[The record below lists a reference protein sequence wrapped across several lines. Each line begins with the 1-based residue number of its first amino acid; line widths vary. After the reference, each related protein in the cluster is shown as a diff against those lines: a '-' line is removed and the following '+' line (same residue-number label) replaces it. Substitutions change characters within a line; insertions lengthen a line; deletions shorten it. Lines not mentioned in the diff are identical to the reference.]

1 MDSKNI
7 HKIPKIDPWKCID
20 LYFKDKY
27 RLSEHQTQSFD
38 DFIENNIPD
47 IISQFFPMKDFFVEG
62 IELPGTEDKN
72 KYTIHI
78 DMKNP
83 QISKPII
90 HENNGKTKLMFP
102 SEARMRNFTYS
113 STLYVDI
120 HIDTYIDQENEIIQL
135 QPRVL
140 EKINIGKIPIMV
152 RSKYC
157 ILTGNKHIEPKKLGE
172 CKYDIGGYFIVNGN
186 EKVLVSQEKIA
197 DNIPLVFMNNKN
209 TNKYSHIA
217 EIRSVPDDS
226 YSMPKTISI
235 RIIQQ
240 NIGSESGRIYI
251 SLPHVR
257 HDIPIFILFRAL
269 GAGSDKEIIEYILG
283 SCDNLVKNPENIE
296 MLRILQKSI
305 EESNEI
311 KTEGDA
317 QNYICKYVNI
327 TSYYSDENAENQK
340 KISYLRKILKD
351 EYLPHLNTGDT
362 KKKRLFYTGYM
373 IKKLLLCYIGK
384 NPLDDRD
391 NYCNKRIET
400 PGILLANL
408 FSQCFSKL
416 CKDIRASVIKE
427 INTGSWRANNNYNDI
442 INYTNIYKIIKTSTL
457 ETSIKSGLATGNWG
471 LKNTN
476 NRQGISQV
484 ISRLTYPAYLSH
496 IRRVATPTSK
506 DSVKLIPP
514 RKLHGTQW
522 GYICPTETPEGQS
535 VGVVKNIAMTCKI
548 TQNKSSDNVRNII
561 QYCDCIIPF
570 DEIETDSIYKTKI
583 FVNGDWMGVSDT
595 PMKLYKLLK
604 KHKLSGSIN
613 IYTSISYNNILNELY
628 VFTDGGR
635 CTRPLFVIE
644 NGQHTLTHGRYHKLL
659 NGEYTWNNLVANI
672 NTNTIP
678 KNIGN
683 QVCENYTKPVV
694 EFIDVH
700 EVCNCLI
707 SMDLDKI
714 TKDTTHSE
722 MHPSMILGVLAS
734 CIPFSHHNQSPR
746 NTYQSAMGKQAMGI
760 YATNYTTRL
769 DTFSHI
775 LYYPQKALC
784 STKVMDYIH
793 LNSMPNG
800 MNVIVAI
807 ATYSGYN
814 QEDSIIMNQSS
825 IDRGLFRSVYYR
837 TYRAE
842 EHKNQATGEEE
853 RFKKPNSKTT
863 KYLKPVDYSKIQEN
877 GFAPVN
883 TRLQSRDIVIG
894 KILPIKQDG
903 HHTHRDSS
911 ISIKNNESGYV
922 DQNYININSDG
933 YNFCKVRMR
942 SERIPMIGDKFS
954 SRHGQKGTVGII
966 YRQEEMPFTKDGI
979 VPDIII
985 NPHAIPSRM
994 TIAQLMECILG
1005 KACCCFGNYGNT
1017 NVFNHTKVEDIGKA
1031 LQEGGMDKCGNEIMY
1046 NGFTGE
1052 QINTQIFIGPTYY
1065 QRLKHMVTDKIHSR
1079 SSGPVMLLTRQPA
1092 EGRSR
1097 DGGLRFGE
1105 MERDCMIANG
1115 ASTFLKERMLDVS
1128 DKYTMYSCRHCGIP
1142 AVVNPN
1148 KGIYECK
1155 RCDNYSNF
1163 NQIIVPYACK
1173 LLFQELQSM
1182 TIAPRLVTQ

>member
-1 MDSKNI
+1 MDTKETMD
-7 HKIPKIDPWKCID
+7 IDPWKFID
-20 LYFKDKY
+20 LYFKDKF

-38 DFIENNIPD
+38 DFIENKIPD
-47 IISQFFPMKDFFVEG
+47 VISQFFPMKDFFVEG
-62 IELPGTEDKN
+62 VELPGSDEKT

-102 SEARMRNFTYS
+102 SEARMRNFTYA

-120 HIDTYIDQENEIIQL
+120 HIDTYIDQEDETIQL

-140 EKINIGKIPIMV
+140 ERINIGKIPIMV
-152 RSKYC
+152 RSKFC
-157 ILTGNKHIEPKKLGE
+157 VLSENKHVESKKLGE

-197 DNIPLVFMNNKN
+197 DNIPLVFKSNKN
-209 TNKYSHIA
+209 TSRYSHLT
-217 EIRSVPDDS
+217 EIRSVPDNT
-226 YSMPKTISI
+226 YNMPKTISI
-235 RIIQQ
+235 RVVETGRGQD
-240 NIGSESGRIYI
+240 SGKIYI

-269 GAGSDKEIIEYILG
+269 GAGGDKEIIEYILG
-283 SCDNLVKNPENIE
+283 DYNKIVHDPVSVEL
-296 MLRILQKSI
+296 LRILQKSI
-305 EESNEI
+305 EESREI
-311 KTEGDA
+311 VTEGDA
-317 QNYICKYVNI
+317 HNYICKYVNI
-327 TSYYSDENAENQK
+327 TSYYTDDAAEAQK

-351 EYLPHLNTGDT
+351 EYLPHLGKD

-373 IKKLLLCYIGK
+373 IKRLLLCYIDK
-384 NPLDDRD
+384 MPLDDRD
-391 NYCNKRIET
+391 NYCNKRVET

-408 FSQCFSKL
+408 FRQCFSKL

-427 INTGSWRANNNYNDI
+427 INTGSWRANSNYNDI
-442 INYTNIYKIIKTSTL
+442 INYTNIYKIIKSSTL

-471 LKNTN
+471 LKSTN

-484 ISRLTYPAYLSH
+484 IGRLTYPAYLSH
-496 IRRVATPTSK
+496 IRRVATPTAK
-506 DSVKLIPP
+506 DSGKLIPP

-535 VGVVKNIAMTCKI
+535 VGVVKNIAMMCKI
-548 TQNKSSDNVRNII
+548 TQNTSSDNVRAII
-561 QYCDCIIPF
+561 NSSDCF
-570 DEIETDSIYKTKI
+570 DNFEHITTENLDDTKV
-583 FVNGDWMGVSDT
+583 FVNGDWIGLT
-595 PMKLYKLLK
+595 TKPIELYNLLK
-604 KHKLSGSIN
+604 KHKLLGSIN
-613 IYTSISYNNILNELY
+613 VYSSISYNSSINELY

-635 CTRPLFVIE
+635 CTRPLFTIS
-644 NGQHTLTHGRYHKLL
+644 NGTCNITGERYKKLL
-659 NGEYTWNNLVANI
+659 NGEYTWMNLVANI
-672 NTNTIP
+672 NTSTDPDNFGKQIS
-678 KNIGN
+678 
-683 QVCENYTKPVV
+683 EDYDKPIV

-700 EVCNCLI
+700 EVCNSLV
-707 SMDLDKI
+707 SMSLDLCKQ
-714 TKDTTHSE
+714 DTTHCE
-722 MHPSMILGVLAS
+722 MHASMILGVLAS

-775 LYYPQKALC
+775 LYYPQKAMC

-793 LNSMPNG
+793 LNKMPNG
-800 MNVIVAI
+800 MNVVVAI

-837 TYRAE
+837 TYRSE

-853 RFKKPNSKTT
+853 RFKKPSSDSTV
-863 KYLKPVDYSKIQEN
+863 YLKPVDYSKIEDS

-883 TRLQSRDIVIG
+883 TKLQSGDIVIG
-894 KILPIKQDG
+894 KVLPIKKDG
-903 HHTHRDSS
+903 HHTHKDSS
-911 ISIKNNESGYV
+911 VSIKNNESGFV
-922 DQNYININSDG
+922 DHNYININGDG

-966 YRQEEMPFTKDGI
+966 YRQEEMPFSKDGI

-1005 KACCCFGNYGNT
+1005 KSGCEYGYFGDANA
-1017 NVFNHTKVEDIGKA
+1017 FNETKVGDINKILEDA
-1031 LQEGGMDKCGNEIMY
+1031 GMDKCGNEILY

-1052 QINTQIFIGPTYY
+1052 QINCSIFMGPTFY
-1065 QRLKHMVTDKIHSR
+1065 QRLKHMVTDKVHSR
-1079 SSGPVMLLTRQPA
+1079 ASGPVMLMTRQPA

-1105 MERDCMIANG
+1105 MERDCMIAHG

-1128 DKYTMYSCRHCGIP
+1128 DKYIMYSCRLCGIP
-1142 AVVNPN
+1142 AVVNPV

-1155 RCDNYSNF
+1155 RCNNYSDF
-1163 NQIIVPYACK
+1163 NQIQVPYACK

-1182 TIAPRLVTQ
+1182 NIAPRLITQ

>member
-1 MDSKNI
+1 MDTKDLD
-7 HKIPKIDPWKCID
+7 IDPWKCID
-20 LYFKDKY
+20 LYFKDKF
-27 RLSEHQTQSFD
+27 RLSEHQTQSYD
-38 DFIENNIPD
+38 DFIENKIPD

-62 IELPGTEDKN
+62 IELPGEDKKS

-78 DMKNP
+78 NMTNP
-83 QISKPII
+83 QISEPII

-102 SEARMRNFTYS
+102 SEARIRNFTYS

-120 HIDTYIDQENEIIQL
+120 HIDTYIDQEDEIIQL
-135 QPRVL
+135 QPRTL
-140 EKINIGKIPIMV
+140 KRINIGKIPVMV

-157 ILTGNKHIEPKKLGE
+157 VLSDNKHVNPKKLGE

-197 DNIPLVFMNNKN
+197 DNIPLVFKSNKN
-209 TNKYSHIA
+209 TSKYSHLT
-217 EIRSVPDDS
+217 EIRSVLDDTYNMS
-226 YSMPKTISI
+226 KTISI
-235 RIIQQ
+235 RIVEKSR
-240 NIGSESGRIYI
+240 GEESGKIYI

-269 GAGSDKEIIEYILG
+269 GAGSDKDIIEYILG
-283 SCDNLVKNPENIE
+283 DINKIVEDPCSVEI
-296 MLRILQKSI
+296 LRILQKSI
-305 EESNEI
+305 IDSEDI

-317 QNYICKYVNI
+317 INYICKYVNV
-327 TSYYSDENAENQK
+327 TSYYTDDVIEAQK
-340 KISYLRKILKD
+340 KTSYLKKILKE
-351 EYLPHLNTGDT
+351 EYLPHLGED
-362 KKKRLFYTGYM
+362 KKKKLFYTGYM
-373 IKKLLLCYIGK
+373 IKKLLLSYIDK
-384 NPLDDRD
+384 IPLDDRD
-391 NYCNKRIET
+391 NYCNKRVET

-408 FSQCFSKL
+408 FRQCFSKL

-427 INTGSWRANNNYNDI
+427 INTGSWRANSNYNDI
-442 INYTNIYKIIKTSTL
+442 INYTNIYKIIKSSTL

-471 LKNTN
+471 LKSTN

-506 DSVKLIPP
+506 DSGKLIPP

-535 VGVVKNIAMTCKI
+535 VGVVKNIAMMCKI
-548 TQNKSSDNVRNII
+548 TQNVSSSNVRQII
-561 QYCDCIIPF
+561 KNSDFLKNFKDLEVEDI
-570 DEIETDSIYKTKI
+570 DKTKI
-583 FVNGDWMGVSDT
+583 FVNGDWIGITENSIE
-595 PMKLYKLLK
+595 LFNLLK
-604 KHKLSGSIN
+604 FHKKKGSIN
-613 IYTSISYNNILNELY
+613 VYSSISYNNILNELY

-635 CTRPLFVIE
+635 CSRPLFVINNKKSTITKE
-644 NGQHTLTHGRYHKLL
+644 VYNKILKS
-659 NGEYTWNNLVANI
+659 EYSWNNLVANV
-672 NTNTIP
+672 NTITTP
-678 KNIGN
+678 
-683 QVCENYTKPVV
+683 ENYGTQTSENNESIV

-700 EVCNCLI
+700 EVCNCFI
-707 SMDLDKI
+707 SMGLDKC
-714 TKDTTHSE
+714 KEDTTHSE

-760 YATNYTTRL
+760 YATNYTSRL

-800 MNVIVAI
+800 MNVVVAI

-825 IDRGLFRSVYYR
+825 IDRGLFRSVYFR
-837 TYRAE
+837 TYRSE

-853 RFKKPNSKTT
+853 RFKKPSKENTV
-863 KYLKPVDYSKIQEN
+863 YLKPVDYSKVEEN
-877 GFAPVN
+877 GFVPVN
-883 TRLQSRDIVIG
+883 TKLNSGDIVIG
-894 KILPIKQDG
+894 KVLPIKRDG
-903 HHTHRDSS
+903 NFTHKDNS
-911 ISIKNNESGYV
+911 ISIKNNESGTV
-922 DQNYININSDG
+922 DQNYININGDG

-942 SERIPMIGDKFS
+942 SERVPIIGDKFS

-979 VPDIII
+979 VPDVII

-1005 KACCCFGNYGNT
+1005 KSCCEYGFYGNG
-1017 NVFNHTKVEDIGKA
+1017 NVFNDIKVNDIGTILGQTGYEKT
-1031 LQEGGMDKCGNEIMY
+1031 GNEILY

-1052 QINTQIFIGPTYY
+1052 QINTQIFIGPTFY

-1079 SSGPVMLLTRQPA
+1079 SSGPVMLMTRQPA

-1105 MERDCMIANG
+1105 MERDCMIAHG
-1115 ASTFLKERMLDVS
+1115 ASTFLKERMIDVS
-1128 DKYTMYSCRHCGIP
+1128 DKYVMYSCYRCGIP
-1142 AVVNPN
+1142 AIVNPE

-1155 RCDNYSNF
+1155 PCNNF
-1163 NQIIVPYACK
+1163 SDFKQIQIPYACK

-1182 TIAPRLVTQ
+1182 NIAPRLITQ

>member
-1 MDSKNI
+1 MDK
-7 HKIPKIDPWKCID
+7 KDLDIDPWKCID

-38 DFIENNIPD
+38 DFIDKKIPD
-47 IISQFFPMKDFFVEG
+47 IISHFFPMKDFFVEG
-62 IELPGTEDKN
+62 IELPGEDKKS

-83 QISKPII
+83 QISEPII

-102 SEARMRNFTYS
+102 SEARIRNFTYS

-120 HIDTYIDQENEIIQL
+120 HIDTYIDQEDEIIQL

-140 EKINIGKIPIMV
+140 KKINIGKIPIMV

-157 ILTGNKHIEPKKLGE
+157 VLSDNKHLKAKKLGE

-197 DNIPLVFMNNKN
+197 DNIPLVFKSNKN
-209 TNKYSHIA
+209 ISKYSHLT
-217 EIRSVPDDS
+217 EIRSVPDDT
-226 YSMPKTISI
+226 YNMPKTISI
-235 RIIQQ
+235 RIVDKMR
-240 NIGSESGRIYI
+240 GEDSGKIYI

-257 HDIPIFILFRAL
+257 HDIPIFVLFRAL
-269 GAGSDKEIIEYILG
+269 GAGSDKDIIEYILG
-283 SCDNLVKNPENIE
+283 DFSKSVEDPVNVEL
-296 MLRILQKSI
+296 MRILQKSI
-305 EESNEI
+305 IESQDI

-317 QNYICKYVNI
+317 LNYICKYVNV
-327 TSYYSDENAENQK
+327 TVYYSDATIEAQK
-340 KISYLRKILKD
+340 KITYLKKILKE
-351 EYLPHLNTGDT
+351 EYLPHLGNN
-362 KKKRLFYTGYM
+362 KKKQLFYTGYM
-373 IKKLLLCYIGK
+373 IKKLLLCYIEK
-384 NPLDDRD
+384 IPLDDRD
-391 NYCNKRIET
+391 NYCNKRVET

-408 FSQCFSKL
+408 FRQCFSKL
-416 CKDIRASVIKE
+416 CKDIRASIIKE

-442 INYTNIYKIIKTSTL
+442 INYTNIYKIIKSSTL

-471 LKNTN
+471 LKSTN
-476 NRQGISQV
+476 NKQGISQV

-506 DSVKLIPP
+506 DSGKLIPP

-535 VGVVKNIAMTCKI
+535 VGVVKNIAMMCKI
-548 TQNKSSDNVRNII
+548 TQNTSSSNVRNIVQKSALFKNFI
-561 QYCDCIIPF
+561 DLDINDI
-570 DEIETDSIYKTKI
+570 DKTKVFI
-583 FVNGDWMGVSDT
+583 NGDWLGVTDKSIE
-595 PMKLYKLLK
+595 LYNLVKNHK
-604 KHKLSGSIN
+604 KSGSIN
-613 IYTSISYNNILNELY
+613 VYSSVSYNIILNEMY
-628 VFTDGGR
+628 VFTDAGR
-635 CTRPLFVIE
+635 CTRPLFIIKDRKCNMTKE
-644 NGQHTLTHGRYHKLL
+644 RYVKLN
-659 NGEYTWNNLVANI
+659 NGEYSWNNLV
-672 NTNTIP
+672 
-678 KNIGN
+678 GN
-683 QVCENYTKPVV
+683 VNLNVTPDNCSSQVSEQHEDPIV

-700 EVCNCLI
+700 EVCNTMI
-707 SMDLDKI
+707 SMGLDKCK
-714 TKDTTHSE
+714 KDTTHSE

-793 LNSMPNG
+793 LNRMPNG
-800 MNVIVAI
+800 MNVVVAI

-825 IDRGLFRSVYYR
+825 IDRGLFRSVYFR
-837 TYRAE
+837 TYRSE

-853 RFKKPNSKTT
+853 RFKKPNRESTIH
-863 KYLKPVDYSKIQEN
+863 LKPVDYDKIDDN
-877 GFAPVN
+877 GFAKVN
-883 TRLQSRDIVIG
+883 TKLESGDIVIG
-894 KILPIKQDG
+894 KVLPIKRDG
-903 HHTHRDSS
+903 NFTHKDNS
-911 ISIKNNESGYV
+911 ISIKNNENGTV
-922 DQNYININSDG
+922 DQNYININGDG

-942 SERIPMIGDKFS
+942 SERVPMIGDKFS
-954 SRHGQKGTVGII
+954 SRHGQKGTVGVI
-966 YRQEEMPFTKDGI
+966 YRQEEMPFTKDGV

-1005 KACCCFGNYGNT
+1005 KSCCEFGYYGNG
-1017 NVFNHTKVEDIGKA
+1017 NVFNETKVSELESILGQTGYEKT
-1031 LQEGGMDKCGNEIMY
+1031 GNEILY

-1052 QINTQIFIGPTYY
+1052 QMNTQIFIGPTFY

-1079 SSGPVMLLTRQPA
+1079 SSGPVMLMTRQPA

-1105 MERDCMIANG
+1105 MERDCMIAHG
-1115 ASTFLKERMLDVS
+1115 ASAFLKERMIDVS
-1128 DKYTMYSCRHCGIP
+1128 DKYTMYSCCNCGIP
-1142 AVVNPN
+1142 AVVNPQ

-1155 RCDNYSNF
+1155 RCNNF
-1163 NQIIVPYACK
+1163 SDFKQISVPYACK
-1173 LLFQELQSM
+1173 LLFQELQTMS
-1182 TIAPRLVTQ
+1182 IAPRLITQ

>member
-1 MDSKNI
+1 MDTKEDLD
-7 HKIPKIDPWKCID
+7 IDPWKCID
-20 LYFKDKY
+20 LYFKDKF
-27 RLSEHQTQSFD
+27 RLSEHQTQSYD
-38 DFIENNIPD
+38 DFIENKIPD

-62 IELPGTEDKN
+62 IELPGTDKKS

-102 SEARMRNFTYS
+102 SEARMRNFTYA

-120 HIDTYIDQENEIIQL
+120 HIDTYIDQETEIIQL

-140 EKINIGKIPIMV
+140 ERINIGKIPIMV

-157 ILTGNKHIEPKKLGE
+157 VLSENKHKDPKKMGE

-197 DNIPLVFMNNKN
+197 DNIPLVFKNNKN
-209 TNKYSHIA
+209 TCKYSHLT
-217 EIRSVPDDS
+217 EIRSVPDNT
-226 YSMPKTISI
+226 YNMPKTISI
-235 RIIQQ
+235 RIVEQGRGI
-240 NIGSESGRIYI
+240 ESGRIYI

-283 SCDNLVKNPENIE
+283 DYKKLVENPENIE
-296 MLRILQKSI
+296 MLRLLQKSI
-305 EESNEI
+305 EESSDF
-311 KTEGDA
+311 KTEGLA

-327 TSYYSDENAENQK
+327 TTYYADETAEAQK
-340 KISYLRKILKD
+340 KISYLRKILRE
-351 EYLPHLNTGDT
+351 EYLPHLGDN

-391 NYCNKRIET
+391 NYCNKRVET
-400 PGILLANL
+400 PGVLLANL
-408 FSQCFSKL
+408 FRQCFSKL

-427 INTGSWRANNNYNDI
+427 INTGSWRVNNNYNDI
-442 INYTNIYKIIKTSTL
+442 VNYTNIYKIIKSSTL

-471 LKNTN
+471 LKSTN

-506 DSVKLIPP
+506 DCGKLIAP

-548 TQNKSSDNVRNII
+548 TQSVSSDNVRKII
-561 QYCDCIIPF
+561 INSNLITNFEDLDTTTINQ
-570 DEIETDSIYKTKI
+570 TKV
-583 FVNGDWMGVSDT
+583 FVNGDWIGITENSI
-595 PMKLYKLLK
+595 KIYSLLK
-604 KHKLSGSIN
+604 KHKRAGSLN
-613 IYTSISYNNILNELY
+613 IYTSISYNNTLNEMY
-628 VFTDGGR
+628 VFTDAGR
-635 CTRPLFVIE
+635 CTRPLFTIDE
-644 NGQHTLTHGRYHKLL
+644 GKCNITTERYQKILK
-659 NGEYTWNNLVANI
+659 GEYTWNNLISNI
-672 NTNTIP
+672 NTITTS
-678 KNIGN
+678 GN
-683 QVCENYTKPVV
+683 FGDQVSESYKGSIV

-707 SMDLDKI
+707 SMNL
-714 TKDTTHSE
+714 KDCKKETTHCE

-807 ATYSGYN
+807 ATYTGYN

-825 IDRGLFRSVYYR
+825 IDRGLFRSEYYR

-853 RFKKPNSKTT
+853 RFKKPDKQTT
-863 KYLKPVDYSKIQEN
+863 VYLKPVDYSKIGDN

-883 TRLQSRDIVIG
+883 TKLDSGDIVIG
-894 KILPIKQDG
+894 KVLPIKREG
-903 HHTHRDSS
+903 NHTHRDSS
-911 ISIKNNESGYV
+911 VSIKNNESGFV
-922 DQNYININSDG
+922 DQNYININGDG

-954 SRHGQKGTVGII
+954 SRHGQKGTVGVI

-994 TIAQLMECILG
+994 TIAQLMECILS
-1005 KACCCFGNYGNT
+1005 KTCCNFGYFGNA
-1017 NVFNHTKVEDIGKA
+1017 NVFNNVKVEDIGDT
-1031 LQEGGMDKCGNEIMY
+1031 LEQVGMDRCGNEILY
-1046 NGFTGE
+1046 NGMTGE
-1052 QINTQIFIGPTYY
+1052 QMNTQIFIGPTFY

-1079 SSGPVMLLTRQPA
+1079 SSGPVMLMTRQPA

-1105 MERDCMIANG
+1105 MERDCMIAHG
-1115 ASTFLKERMLDVS
+1115 AASFLKERMIDVS
-1128 DKYTMYSCRHCGIP
+1128 DKYIMYSCRECGIP
-1142 AVVNPN
+1142 AVVNPS

-1155 RCDNYSNF
+1155 RCDNYSDF
-1163 NQIIVPYACK
+1163 NQVQVPYACK

-1182 TIAPRLVTQ
+1182 NIAPRLITQ